1 MTDYTQYAATQHPS
15 VTPPVPD
22 LETQAT
28 GQEPQDLR
36 LWLRMLSCCTLIEN
50 ELRSRLRTEFQT
62 TLPRFDLM
70 SQLTH
75 APKGL
80 KMSELSRLMMVTN
93 GNITGITDQL
103 EKDGL
108 VERLKDDTDRRD
120 TLITLLLQRGA
131 AVDLRLPNAATALM
145 VAAAMGYPEI
155 VEMLLDA
162 GADLAAVDD
171 RGRGALHA
179 AAQFGFEHNDSLR
192 ARRLFDVLLKRGADI
207 NHADNQGMTPL
218 LLLLGAQLRPG
229 SPCMSGSAP
238 ATTPPPPIF
247 PMPTWT
253 PSPPI
258 SNASRRCPNR
268 PIWGSTDRPTPN
280 NPPRRTPKPI

>member
-1 MTDYTQYAATQHPS
+1 MTDYTQYAATQHPA

-36 LWLRMLSCCTLIEN
+36 LWLRMLSCCTLID
-50 ELRSRLRTEFQT
+50 SRLRTEFQT

-108 VERLKDDTDRRD
+108 VERLKDDSDRRSSLIRL
-120 TLITLLLQRGA
+120 TLKGRRYHRRMQRAHATWIQSLLGGLAPSARA
-131 AVDLRLPNAATALM
+131 ALFDLLGDLKQSTYARLPA
-145 VAAAMGYPEI
+145 I
-155 VEMLLDA
+155 
-162 GADLAAVDD
+162 
-171 RGRGALHA
+171 
-179 AAQFGFEHNDSLR
+179 
-192 ARRLFDVLLKRGADI
+192 
-207 NHADNQGMTPL
+207 
-218 LLLLGAQLRPG
+218 
-229 SPCMSGSAP
+229 
-238 ATTPPPPIF
+238 
-247 PMPTWT
+247 
-253 PSPPI
+253 
-258 SNASRRCPNR
+258 
-268 PIWGSTDRPTPN
+268 
-280 NPPRRTPKPI
+280 